1 MRKRYGLGILLGV
14 LLVANVSYGASDREL
29 IVLVLVDALRP
40 DHMGAYGYD
49 KNTSPN
55 LDRLASEGTLYTR
68 AYVNAPWTRPST
80 ASFLT
85 GLNASRHGV
94 ETARDRLSSKVV
106 TLTERLGEVGW
117 KSAGF
122 VANGNGGS
130 LARLQQGFDIFRDPT
145 NAYTRKKR
153 GKTYNGLPRG
163 EFLVRKALQHLSRS
177 TAKKEFLF
185 LFLVDPH
192 DPYGAPPRLEKRFLG
207 EHRGKVRRRASWEYN
222 NNYSEA
228 ERRSMVALYDA
239 SIAYADEALGT
250 FFDALKKRGLYDNA
264 TIIVSADHG
273 EGLGE
278 HQFYLHA
285 HHFWDEVIRV
295 PVIIKGKGFS
305 RAVDKRL
312 TQSLDITRT
321 IVDVA
326 GASSAGLPGRSLLE
340 PPPPGGWVI
349 SEYNEFGIHRQ
360 AIVGQR
366 YKVIWQRPADAAWF
380 DREVKKRK
388 YFPSVSFDKEVIRVF
403 DLEADPKERVDLALS
418 PPGEAKELLQILRDF
433 VDKGQ
438 VEGS

>member
-1 MRKRYGLGILLGV
+1 MQKRYGLGVLLGV

-40 DHMGAYGYD
+40 DHLGAYGYGA
-49 KNTSPN
+49 NTSPH
-55 LDRLASEGTLYTR
+55 LDQLAAEGTRYTR

-94 ETARDRLSSKVV
+94 ETARDRLPTRVV
-106 TLTERLGEVGW
+106 TLAERLREAGW
-117 KSAGF
+117 KSAAF

-130 LARLQQGFDIFRDPT
+130 LARLQQGFDTFRDPT

-163 EFLVRKALQHLSRS
+163 DFLVRKALKHLNRS
-177 TAKKEFLF
+177 KAQKEFLF

-192 DPYGAPPRLEKRFLG
+192 DPYGAPARLEKRFLG
-207 EHRGKVRRRASWEYN
+207 EHRGKVRRRASWEYK
-222 NNYSEA
+222 NNYPEA
-228 ERRSMVALYDA
+228 ERRSMQAVYDA
-239 SIAYADEALGT
+239 SVAYADEALGT
-250 FFDALKKRGLYDNA
+250 FFKALKKKGLYDNA

-273 EGLGE
+273 EGFGE

-295 PVIIKGKGFS
+295 PVIIKGKGF
-305 RAVDKRL
+305 AAGADPRL

-321 IVDVA
+321 IAEIA
-326 GASSAGLPGRSLLE
+326 GASTAGLPGRSLLA
-340 PPPPGGWVI
+340 PPSPKGWVI

-380 DREVKKRK
+380 DREVKKRA
-388 YFPSVSFDKEVIRVF
+388 YFPSVSFDKEVITVF
-403 DLEADPKERVDLALS
+403 DLEADPKERVNLALS
-418 PPGEAKELLQILRDF
+418 PPKRASELLHILRDF
-433 VDKGQ
+433 VRKGEA
-438 VEGS
+438 EGS